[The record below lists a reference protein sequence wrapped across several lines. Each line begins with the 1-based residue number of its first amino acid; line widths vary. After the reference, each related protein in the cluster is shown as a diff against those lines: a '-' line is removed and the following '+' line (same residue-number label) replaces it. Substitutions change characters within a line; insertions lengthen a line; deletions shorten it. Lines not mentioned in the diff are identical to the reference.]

1 MEELKGLTVI
11 KRDGRYVQFNSN
23 RIKDAIRKAYEEV
36 YKNDEK
42 FKEDVVLLLPLI
54 ENKLKNKEETTV
66 EEIQD
71 IVIDYLSI
79 ADGKVS
85 RAYEEYR
92 KERTEIREK
101 NQKLYKDV
109 LGIINGN
116 NKDTLTENANKK
128 GYMNSTQRDLIA
140 GEVSKAM
147 ARKMIPK
154 DIMNAHDKGAIKLH
168 DLDYFINPI
177 YNCELVNLEDMLQ
190 NGTVINNKLI
200 EKPNSIRT
208 AMNIATQI
216 SAQVAS
222 SQYGGQTISLTHL
235 APFVRISKEKIEKK
249 FAKYPMLPEVRDQII
264 EDELK
269 IEIKDAVQTLNYQVN
284 TLQTCNGQSP
294 FMSVCIYLNENPE
307 YAHEVA
313 LLAEEIFKQRIQ
325 GMKNKFG
332 IEATQTF
339 PKLLYFLDENN
350 TYEGSEYFWLTKLA
364 VQCTSVRMNPD
375 YISVKRM
382 KELTGYAFPCM
393 GCRAFLS
400 PWFIDGE
407 PVFYGRGNLGVQTV
421 NLPFIALEAKR
432 DNRDFFE
439 VLDEYLDLC
448 RRMGEIRYNKLKGV
462 KAEVCPILWQY
473 GAISRLNANDDI
485 IDVIDKKGFTVTLGY
500 SGIYETTKVIKGV
513 SHTTEEGHEFAL
525 KLITHLED
533 KCKEW
538 KANNPHT
545 RWALYGTPQEST
557 TDFFCKA
564 IRKEFGEVE
573 DVTDKG
579 FITNSYHVDVREEID
594 AFSKF
599 TFEATL
605 QDHSLGGAVSYCE
618 TYSMQKNPEALLQV
632 VQHIYENI
640 MYGEINFESDT
651 CGVCGL
657 KGVKEDVNGKW
668 TCPQCGNNDIK
679 QMSVCRRVC
688 GYLSDDGTWNEGRTQ
703 DIINRVKHL

>member
-339 PKLLYFLDENN
+339 PY
-350 TYEGSEYFWLTKLA
+350 
-364 VQCTSVRMNPD
+364 R
-375 YISVKRM
+375 
-382 KELTGYAFPCM
+382 
-393 GCRAFLS
+393 
-400 PWFIDGE
+400 
-407 PVFYGRGNLGVQTV
+407 LG
-421 NLPFIALEAKR
+421 A
-432 DNRDFFE
+432 
-439 VLDEYLDLC
+439 
-448 RRMGEIRYNKLKGV
+448 
-462 KAEVCPILWQY
+462 
-473 GAISRLNANDDI
+473 
-485 IDVIDKKGFTVTLGY
+485 
-500 SGIYETTKVIKGV
+500 
-513 SHTTEEGHEFAL
+513 
-525 KLITHLED
+525 
-533 KCKEW
+533 
-538 KANNPHT
+538 
-545 RWALYGTPQEST
+545 
-557 TDFFCKA
+557 
-564 IRKEFGEVE
+564 
-573 DVTDKG
+573 
-579 FITNSYHVDVREEID
+579 
-594 AFSKF
+594 
-599 TFEATL
+599 
-605 QDHSLGGAVSYCE
+605 
-618 TYSMQKNPEALLQV
+618 
-632 VQHIYENI
+632 
-640 MYGEINFESDT
+640 
-651 CGVCGL
+651 
-657 KGVKEDVNGKW
+657 
-668 TCPQCGNNDIK
+668 
-679 QMSVCRRVC
+679 
-688 GYLSDDGTWNEGRTQ
+688 
-703 DIINRVKHL
+703 